1 MLTLE
6 QRQKAERLF
15 RAAGNDRPLRIA
27 RLIGDGESIF
37 VVDENALP
45 KLPYE
50 LGAGLQQALRRK
62 VWIVAGP
69 DWPDTEALRL
79 IGSP

>member
-1 MLTLE
+1 MLTVE

-15 RAAGNDRPLRIA
+15 RDAGYDRPLCIA
-27 RLIGDGESIF
+27 RLIGDDERIF
-37 VVDENALP
+37 VVDEDALP

-50 LGAGLQQALRRK
+50 LTAGLQQALGRK

-69 DWPDTEALRL
+69 DWPDTEPLR
-79 IGSP
+79 